1 MILKED
7 KHISIS
13 HYPNENCI
21 SFKWKGFTPSQYLR
35 ENVEEVIRLVEQKQ
49 ATATINDMVEMK
61 GISKEDQHWLATDA
75 APRMIAA
82 GARILATILPTSA
95 FATIANRE
103 IANQASEEFKTLHRN
118 FDKLEEAL
126 QWVGEKQVQLID
138 FQQFDRKQKDEK
150 TEEVKK
156 KRKFLGI
163 TNPFF

>member
-7 KHISIS
+7 KHIIIT
-13 HYPNENCI
+13 HYPDVNCI
-21 SFKWKGFTPSQYLR
+21 SFEWKGFIPSNYLR
-35 ENVEEVIRLVEQKQ
+35 ENVNEVIDLVESRQ
-49 ATATINDMVEMK
+49 ATATINGMVEMK
-61 GISKEDQHWLATDA
+61 GISKEDQQWLATDA

-118 FDKLEEAL
+118 FDKLDQAL

-138 FQQFDRKQKDEK
+138 FQQFDKNKKEEK
-150 TEEVKK
+150 PEEVKK